1 MKRKFFSRY
10 PILTVYFFCKADI
23 MNRTTLR
30 EQIEQARDAT
40 REAEKKSQDFE
51 SRLEAATTSLR
62 AEKEVAS
69 ALAATRAEELA
80 KVQADYEKAKTDSEN
95 RLRIGLNWKRRV
107 DTLNEQI
114 GNTAKAHLEAIS
126 EREKKVEEAEKKVK
140 AAEEEVQTLKKK
152 VEETEGTMQR
162 LQIELANTQKS
173 EGQAQGQ
180 AQADSTA
187 LVSSCYIHFAFTGY
201 GFTDIASS
209 RASSKMRKINLPKN
223 SSKPKRNSKPL
234 RPPPLKKTRN
244 ETNATRIMSLE

>member
-1 MKRKFFSRY
+1 MNRKFFSCY
-10 PILTVYFFCKADI
+10 PILIVYFFCKADI
-23 MNRTTLR
+23 MNRTILR
-30 EQIEQARDAT
+30 EQIEQARAAT

-69 ALAATRAEELA
+69 ALATTRAEELA
-80 KVQADYEKAKTDSEN
+80 KLQADYEKAKTDSEN

-152 VEETEGTMQR
+152 VEETEGTVQR
-162 LQIELANTQKS
+162 LQTELANTQKL
-173 EGQAQGQ
+173 EGHAQGQ
-180 AQADSTA
+180 VQADSTA
-187 LVSSCYIHFAFTGY
+187 LVSSSYIILPSGY

-209 RASSKMRKINLPKN
+209 RASSKMRKIYLPKN
-223 SSKPKRNSKPL
+223 SPKPKRNSKPL
-234 RPPPLKKTRN
+234 RPPPLKKIRN

>member
-1 MKRKFFSRY
+1 
-10 PILTVYFFCKADI
+10 

-30 EQIEQARDAT
+30 EQIEQARAAT
-40 REAEKKSQDFE
+40 REAEKKSHDFE

-62 AEKEVAS
+62 AEKEAAS

-114 GNTAKAHLEAIS
+114 GHTAKTHLEAVS

-140 AAEEEVQTLKKK
+140 AAEEEVQTLKRK
-152 VEETEGTMQR
+152 VEETEGTVQR
-162 LQIELANTQKS
+162 LQTELANTQKT
-173 EGQAQGQ
+173 EGQAQDQ

-187 LVSSCYIHFAFTGY
+187 LVSS
-201 GFTDIASS
+201 S
-209 RASSKMRKINLPKN
+209 
-223 SSKPKRNSKPL
+223 
-234 RPPPLKKTRN
+234 
-244 ETNATRIMSLE
+244 